1 MLIFTN
7 FTCRREQTA
16 TGRSWN
22 DSYRNH
28 WQDQRR
34 FVHTSLPYC
43 SKAIKAILP
52 YFLDLTLDPRQTKG
66 ANWKKVPALEKA
78 SYSINPLNCWRL
90 LLKLLWS
97 LSSRQNTVPDCCPD
111 TQMIFTE
118 LFYFEVVDI
127 EPEMYEGDIVMP
139 SNPDQSP
146 EVLQKRNAQRYR
158 QYLWTSKIVP
168 YEVSEILGKISLI
181 ISIG

>member
-1 MLIFTN
+1 
-7 FTCRREQTA
+7 
-16 TGRSWN
+16 
-22 DSYRNH
+22 
-28 WQDQRR
+28 
-34 FVHTSLPYC
+34 
-43 SKAIKAILP
+43 
-52 YFLDLTLDPRQTKG
+52 
-66 ANWKKVPALEKA
+66 
-78 SYSINPLNCWRL
+78 
-90 LLKLLWS
+90 
-97 LSSRQNTVPDCCPD
+97 
-111 TQMIFTE
+111 MIFTE